1 MMPSL
6 NRLDCSSVGR
16 SGEKRGT
23 YGRIR
28 NSIESECGISW
39 DGMNTRSMVLVGS
52 AFENVL

>member
-6 NRLDCSSVGR
+6 NRLDYPSDGR
-16 SGEKRGT
+16 SGEKRGI

-28 NSIESECGISW
+28 YSIGSECGISW